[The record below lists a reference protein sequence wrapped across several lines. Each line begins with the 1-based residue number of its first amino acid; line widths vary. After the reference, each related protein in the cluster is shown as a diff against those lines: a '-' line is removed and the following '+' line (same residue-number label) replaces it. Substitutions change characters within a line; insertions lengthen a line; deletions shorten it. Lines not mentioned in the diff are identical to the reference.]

1 LLLTIDNGNL
11 EREIHVSDDDDDDDD
26 DSLGFITLLG
36 GFKEESYLLVFNA
49 LCLCNLFWGN
59 KSNPFHCVEGMD
71 NYGCCVLLQF
81 LEVQFIPLS
90 ISFFAG

>member
-1 LLLTIDNGNL
+1 MLLTIDNGNL
-11 EREIHVSDDDDDDDD
+11 EREIHVSDDDDDD

-49 LCLCNLFWGN
+49 LCLCNFFLGN
-59 KSNPFHCVEGMD
+59 KSNPFHCEEGMD